1 MKELD
6 PQKLHV
12 TFQGEAMADKLSL
25 PRRYTLTHSD
35 FTGDLFLTIG
45 SDYDRKQIAGLYTRW
60 MRDEVLAELKRDGAD
75 MVLHV
80 YCHVSGGLVFG
91 SAHWRNEILHHH
103 MRMVLEALR
112 YGDGKLVTA
121 HPEFDHATVTVH
133 FKSNRKRY
141 DRVENWGLVQAYC

>member
-1 MKELD
+1 MKELN

-12 TFQGEAMADKLSL
+12 TFRGEVTANKLSL

-35 FTGDLFLTIG
+35 FTGELYLTIG

-80 YCHVSGGLVFG
+80 YCHVSGGFAVSHG
-91 SAHWRNEILHHH
+91 R
-103 MRMVLEALR
+103 
-112 YGDGKLVTA
+112 
-121 HPEFDHATVTVH
+121 
-133 FKSNRKRY
+133 
-141 DRVENWGLVQAYC
+141 WGLKWMQWHKYSEFSSEYFYFDLINN